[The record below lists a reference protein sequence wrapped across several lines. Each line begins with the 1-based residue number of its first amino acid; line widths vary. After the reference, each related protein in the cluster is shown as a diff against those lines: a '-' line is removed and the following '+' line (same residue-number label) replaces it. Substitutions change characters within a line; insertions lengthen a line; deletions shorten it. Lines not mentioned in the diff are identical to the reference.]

1 MAATKNTKD
10 KDAASASTDDQELVK
25 GSLQD
30 DATSSATSAVSESG
44 VESKLNQDGSASAP
58 QSPQVLVPNATQA
71 APPFEPLDEVIQD
84 EKLPRYYVTDV
95 YSVLHDGQWYHMGD
109 DISLSDAEAGP
120 LLQRRIIEPIQEF
133 NQ

>member
-10 KDAASASTDDQELVK
+10 KDAASASASTDDQELVK
-25 GSLQD
+25 GSL
-30 DATSSATSAVSESG
+30 
-44 VESKLNQDGSASAP
+44 QDGSASAP
-58 QSPQVLVPNATQA
+58 QSPQVLVPNATLA

-84 EKLPRYYVTDV
+84 EQLPRYYVTDV
-95 YSVLHDGQWYHMGD
+95 SSVLHDGQWYHMGD
-109 DISLSDAEAGP
+109 DISLSDTEAGP